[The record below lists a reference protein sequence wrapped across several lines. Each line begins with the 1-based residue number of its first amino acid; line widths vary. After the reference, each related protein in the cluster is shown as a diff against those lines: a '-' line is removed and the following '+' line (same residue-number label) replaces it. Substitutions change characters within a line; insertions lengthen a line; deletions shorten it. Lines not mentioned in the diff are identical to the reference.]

1 MLRTGE
7 IIVFSFGLFAP
18 QASTGSL
25 SDDRWWSGLSGLFGG
40 WTSKSNQE
48 VNETTAYSL
57 AAYYAAIRVISE
69 DVGKIPCILY
79 RRMGRGKERATD
91 HPVYRL
97 IHGSPNYYS
106 TQIAFRSAQQA
117 HLAGHGNCFSEI
129 ERDQQGNAV
138 ALHPIHPFRVTPK
151 WRNIADCRQPGD
163 VLFYEVTQCSGQT
176 KIIESADMLHPS
188 GLGSDGVT
196 GYSVLRFAVES
207 LGVAM
212 SAQEFGAAFFANGM
226 RPSGILQRPPGKE
239 MTSEQINTLRE
250 QFGERYGGSGKA
262 GLPAVLDGLEWKQMS
277 VPPEEAQFLE
287 TRTFQ
292 IEEIC
297 RWFRIPPHK
306 LQHLARSTNNNIEH
320 QAIEYVQDGLTG
332 WLTRWEQEITRKLLK
347 PEEQEEYV
355 AEFLVEGLLRGDF
368 QTRMQGY
375 ATGINNGF
383 MTPNTAAERENLPII
398 PAEEGGDTYFMQ
410 GAMSPLKKL
419 VREADSPA
427 PEPPAPQNEDESA
440 RAAASLASRGVAR
453 LLRKEQKQ
461 MARIAPKEYSEMDWA
476 REVAKVHAM
485 VASDISDEL
494 GSICKAFGLEPNIS
508 GFAYTLVEGS
518 YAKQGEDAVAQEMET
533 RHDTL
538 PEKAAEWMR
547 DAFKKAKAAA

>member
-1 MLRTGE
+1 M
-7 IIVFSFGLFAP
+7 FSFGLFAP

-25 SDDRWWSGLSGLFGG
+25 SDDKWWSGLKGWFGGG

-69 DVGKIPCILY
+69 DVGKLPCILY
-79 RRMGRGKERATD
+79 RRKGRGKERATD
-91 HPVYRL
+91 HPIYRL
-97 IHGSPNYYS
+97 IHDSPNYYS

-151 WRNIADCRQPGD
+151 WRNIADCRRPGD
-163 VLFYEVTQCSGQT
+163 VLFYEVTQCSGKA

-226 RPSGILQRPPGKE
+226 RPSGILQKPPGKE
-239 MTSEQINTLRE
+239 LTNEQIDKLRE
-250 QFGERYGGSGKA
+250 QFGERYGGSSKA
-262 GLPAVLDGLEWKQMS
+262 GLPAVLDGIEWKQMS

-347 PEEQEEYV
+347 PEEREEYV

-383 MTPNTAAERENLPII
+383 MTPNIAAERENLPII

-410 GAMSPLKKL
+410 GAMEPLKNL
-419 VREADSPA
+419 AREADSPT
-427 PEPPAPQNEDESA
+427 PEPPEPSPVEDESA
-440 RAAASLASRGVAR
+440 RAAASLASRAVSR
-453 LLRKEQKQ
+453 LLRKEQKAI
-461 MARIAPKEYSEMDWA
+461 ARIAPKEYSELDWA
-476 REVAKVHAM
+476 REVSKVHHM

-494 GSICKAFGLEPNIS
+494 ESICKAFGIEPDVK
-508 GFAYTLVEGS
+508 GFVASLVGGS

-547 DAFKKAKAAA
+547 GAFKKAKAAA